1 MTDTGVTVGVEPVA
15 GREARALRGGFVEL
29 LRDAVAHGAS
39 VGFLDPL
46 ADDEAA
52 AYWDGVFAE
61 ADAGGRRLF
70 VVREG
75 GQVLGSVQLALPA
88 KPNARHRVAVEKLL
102 VHTGAR
108 RRGLGTELMRAAE
121 NAAQRLGR
129 YLLVLDTRAG
139 DPAAR
144 LYERLGYVRAGVIP
158 GYALSP
164 AGRPESAAFYYRD
177 LRDDDAHMLGETD
190 WARPTTRRGRS
201 DEPEDGRR
209 P

>member
-1 MTDTGVTVGVEPVA
+1 MTDTEVTVGVEPVA
-15 GREARALRGGFVEL
+15 GRAARAVRGELVEL

-61 ADAGGRRLF
+61 VDAGSRHLFVALEGRR
-70 VVREG
+70 
-75 GQVLGSVQLALPA
+75 VLGSVQLAVPA

-102 VHTGAR
+102 VHTTVR
-108 RRGLGTELMRAAE
+108 RRGIGTELMRAAE
-121 NAAQRLGR
+121 DAAARLGR
-129 YLLVLDTRAG
+129 HLLVLDTRAG
-139 DPAAR
+139 DPAGR

-190 WARPTTRRGRS
+190 NPPRVFG
-201 DEPEDGRR
+201 
-209 P
+209 

>member
-1 MTDTGVTVGVEPVA
+1 MTDTEVTLGVEPVS
-15 GREARALRGGFVEL
+15 GRAARAVRGELVEL

-39 VGFLDPL
+39 VGFLEPL

-61 ADAGGRRLF
+61 VDDGSRHLF
-70 VVREG
+70 VVRDG
-75 GQVLGSVQLALPA
+75 SRVLGSVQLAVPA
-88 KPNARHRVAVEKLL
+88 KPNARHRVAAEKLL

-121 NAAQRLGR
+121 EAAGRLGR

-139 DPAAR
+139 DPACR

-164 AGRPESAAFYYRD
+164 AGRPESAALYYRD
-177 LRDDDAHMLGETD
+177 LRDDDAHMLGEAD
-190 WARPTTRRGRS
+190 NPPRVFG
-201 DEPEDGRR
+201 
-209 P
+209 